1 MSDNLRRYCD
11 IHAALRKLCRHEPK
25 GNHARHLTT
34 LALLI
39 SGIVGSKKCQLTA
52 VATKAASGS
61 LRESRIKRLTHG
73 YKTSASPPKSISAL
87 CPVASREPARG
98 SSGAGDGWQ

>member
-61 LRESRIKRLTHG
+61 LRESRIKRLTRWLQNERITPEV
-73 YKTSASPPKSISAL
+73 YFLPYVQWLLESLPRVL
-87 CPVASREPARG
+87 WC
-98 SSGAGDGWQ
+98 W